1 MASDNYYNLGIFTR
15 AVSTQNAAAQR
26 WFDRGLVW
34 NYGFNHD
41 ESVQC
46 FRRALV
52 EDPECAMALWGIA
65 FSLGPNYNKPWEV
78 FDEKELQ
85 HTLDE
90 TRAALTLAKTKA
102 SSATRV
108 ERALIEALQHRY
120 PPVEAAAA
128 AGAHQWNVAYA
139 KAMESVYTEF
149 PDDLD
154 VTTLYVDAL
163 MNLTP
168 WKLWDLRTGTPLPGA
183 RTLDAKVA
191 LERGL
196 ALDAFHPG
204 LLHLYIHLMEM
215 SQHPEAALRVADNL
229 RGLVPDS
236 GHLNHMPSHLDI
248 LVGDYRRAIA
258 SNTEAIRADARFA
271 ARDGAM
277 NFYTLYR
284 CHDFHFRL
292 YAAMFAGQ
300 SRVAIDTV
308 LALEESLP
316 EALLRVES
324 PPMADWLEA
333 FRSMR
338 VHVLIRFGRWADVIA
353 LALPTDRVLHSST
366 TAMIHYGKGV
376 ALAATGRVG
385 EAEKERALFQEAKA
399 RLPGSR
405 TLFNNT
411 VQDILGVASAMLD
424 GELEYRRG
432 NVDEAFVNLERA
444 IELNDALPFDEPWGW
459 MQPVRHAY
467 GALLLEQDRVEEAVD
482 VYAADLGFSDLLPRA
497 LQHRGNV
504 WALHGYYE
512 GLVKLGRV
520 AEARVVKP
528 SLELA
533 VAGADVPI
541 KSSCFCRK
549 GGVNKERVML

>member
-1 MASDNYYNLGIFTR
+1 MASDNYYNLGTFTR
-15 AVSTQNAAAQR
+15 AVSTQNPTAQR

-34 NYGFNHD
+34 NYGFNHE

-52 EDPECAMALWGIA
+52 EDPECAMALWGVA

-85 HTLDE
+85 RTLDE
-90 TRAALTLAKTKA
+90 TRAALTLAKKKA
-102 SSATRV
+102 SSAARV
-108 ERALIEALQHRY
+108 EQALIEALQHRY
-120 PPVEAAAA
+120 PRVEIAAAE
-128 AGAHQWNVAYA
+128 AHQWNVAYA
-139 KAMESVYTEF
+139 EAMEAVYTEF

-168 WKLWDLRTGTPLPGA
+168 WKLWDLRTGAPLPGA
-183 RTLDAKVA
+183 RTLDAKAA

-258 SNTEAIRADARFA
+258 SNTEAIGADARFA

-308 LALEESLP
+308 VALEDSLP
-316 EALLRVES
+316 EELLRVES

-338 VHVLIRFGRWADVIA
+338 VHVLIRFGKWADIIA
-353 LALPTDRVLHSST
+353 LSLPADQVLHSTT
-366 TAMIHYGKGV
+366 TAMIHYAKGV
-376 ALAATGRVG
+376 ALAATGRIA
-385 EAEKERALFQEAKA
+385 EAEKEQALFRAAAA
-399 RLPGSR
+399 RLPGTR

-411 VQDILGVASAMLD
+411 VADILGVASAMLD
-424 GELEYRRG
+424 GELEYRKG
-432 NVDEAFVNLERA
+432 NVDEAFVYLERA

-512 GLVKLGRV
+512 GLVKLGRE

-549 GGVNKERVML
+549 GGIKAKVMLQG